1 MKHTEADILII
12 GAGLSGLSL
21 AHYLREHKVSTIVLE
36 GRPRIGGRILTTYK
50 NETPLELGAT
60 WLSLQHTELRQLL
73 KQLNLETFE
82 QELGKTAFFEPNA
95 SNPHQV
101 VALPHNQ
108 EPSFRIKGGSSSL
121 IRALQDSLDSNQI
134 KLDHRV
140 SKIIEEP
147 DALRVLTRQENFKAK
162 AVISTLPPFLFTSS
176 IDVQPSLPQHYTDIS
191 SRTHTWMGESIKIG
205 LSYVQPFWKEDGLSG
220 TIFSN
225 PGPIPEMYDHSNFEN
240 SRFALKGFLNGAC
253 FSLSKEER
261 LEMVMNQLEKY
272 YGSKVRAYMDYQEM
286 AWQNEVFTYA
296 PYKEHIFPH
305 QNNGHEAF
313 RQPYLTNRLFISGS
327 ETSRHFPGYME
338 GAVRS
343 SLRVLHQLKTFQH
356 I

>member
-1 MKHTEADILII
+1 MKHSEADILII

-21 AHYLREHKVSTIVLE
+21 AYYARAHKVSIKILE

-60 WLSLQHTELRQLL
+60 WLSAQHTELRQLL

-82 QELGKTAFFEPNA
+82 QELGKTAVYEPNA

-101 VALPHNQ
+101 VSLPSNQ
-108 EPSFRIKGGSSSL
+108 EPSYRIKGGSSSL
-121 IRALQDSLDSNQI
+121 IRALQNSIETDQI

-140 SKIIEEP
+140 SQIIEEA
-147 DALRVLTRQENFKAK
+147 DFLKVMTNKGSFKAK
-162 AVISTLPPFLFTSS
+162 VVISTLPPFLFTSS
-176 IDVQPSLPQHYTDIS
+176 VDVQPSLPQAYKDIS
-191 SRTHTWMGESIKIG
+191 TNTHTWMGESIKIG
-205 LSYVQPFWKEDGLSG
+205 LSYAQPFWKQDGLSG

-240 SRFALKGFLNGAC
+240 SGFALKGFLNGAY
-253 FSLSKEER
+253 FSLTKEQR
-261 LEMVMNQLEKY
+261 LDMILNQLEKY
-272 YGSKVRAYMDYQEM
+272 YGPEVRGYIDYQEM
-286 AWQNEVFTYA
+286 IWQNEAFTYA
-296 PYKEHIFPH
+296 PYKEHVFPH
-305 QNNGHEAF
+305 QNNGHEVF

-327 ETSRHFPGYME
+327 ETARHFPGYME

-343 SLRVLHQLKTFQH
+343 SLRVLHQLKTLEH

>member
-1 MKHTEADILII
+1 M
-12 GAGLSGLSL
+12 
-21 AHYLREHKVSTIVLE
+21 
-36 GRPRIGGRILTTYK
+36 
-50 NETPLELGAT
+50 
-60 WLSLQHTELRQLL
+60 
-73 KQLNLETFE
+73 
-82 QELGKTAFFEPNA
+82 
-95 SNPHQV
+95 
-101 VALPHNQ
+101 
-108 EPSFRIKGGSSSL
+108 
-121 IRALQDSLDSNQI
+121 IRTLQDSLESNQI
-134 KLDHRV
+134 KLDQRV

-147 DALRVLTRQENFKAK
+147 DALRVLTRQGNFKAK

-176 IDVQPSLPQHYTDIS
+176 INIQPSLPQYDMDIS
-191 SRTHTWMGESIKIG
+191 FRTHTWMGESIKIG
-205 LSYVQPFWKEDGLSG
+205 LSYAQPFWKKDGLSG

-225 PGPIPEMYDHSNFEN
+225 PGPITEMYDHSNFEN
-240 SRFALKGFLNGAC
+240 SGFALKGFLNGAC

-261 LEMVMNQLEKY
+261 LEMVLNQLEKY

-286 AWQNEVFTYA
+286 IWQNEEFTYA

-327 ETSRHFPGYME
+327 ETARQFPGYME

-343 SLRVLHQLKTFQH
+343 SLRVLNQLKTFQH

>member
-1 MKHTEADILII
+1 MKHTETDILII

-50 NETPLELGAT
+50 NETPMELGAT
-60 WLSLQHTELRQLL
+60 WLSLQHIELRQLL
-73 KQLNLETFE
+73 NQLNLETFE
-82 QELGKTAFFEPNA
+82 QELGKTAVYEPNA

-101 VALPHNQ
+101 VALPHHQ

-121 IRALQDSLDSNQI
+121 IRTLQDSLESNQI
-134 KLDHRV
+134 KLDQRV

-147 DALRVLTRQENFKAK
+147 DALRVLTRQGNFKAK

-176 IDVQPSLPQHYTDIS
+176 INIQPSLPQYDMDIS
-191 SRTHTWMGESIKIG
+191 FRTHTWMGESIKIG
-205 LSYVQPFWKEDGLSG
+205 LSYAQPFWKKDGLSG

-225 PGPIPEMYDHSNFEN
+225 PGPITEMYDHSNFEN
-240 SRFALKGFLNGAC
+240 SGFALKGFLNGAC

-261 LEMVMNQLEKY
+261 LEMVLNQLEKY

-286 AWQNEVFTYA
+286 IWQNEEFTYA

-327 ETSRHFPGYME
+327 ETARQFPGYME

-343 SLRVLHQLKTFQH
+343 SLRVLNQLKTFQH